1 MTTTMNF
8 NDVCGFD
15 FKQLTNGKWVGRTFE
30 QGLFTSVESFKLG
43 DYPSR
48 FKYLEIV
55 ASSDDEINEY
65 FN

>member
-1 MTTTMNF
+1 MTTTMTF

-30 QGLFTSVESFKLG
+30 YGLFTSVESFNQG

-55 ASSDDEINEY
+55 ESSDDEINEY